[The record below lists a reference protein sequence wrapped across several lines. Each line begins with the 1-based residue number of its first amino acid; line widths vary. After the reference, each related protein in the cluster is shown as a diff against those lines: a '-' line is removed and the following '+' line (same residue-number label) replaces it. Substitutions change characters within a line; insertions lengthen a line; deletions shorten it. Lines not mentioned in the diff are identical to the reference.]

1 MRIVGL
7 FVALIIV
14 AWVVG
19 ALVLDS
25 RGRRHEDHGH
35 LPDPDVES
43 RRRLRDDQ
51 KYPGDGPPPW

>member
-1 MRIVGL
+1 
-7 FVALIIV
+7 LIIV

-19 ALVLDS
+19 ALVLYI

-35 LPDPDVES
+35 VPDPDVQS